1 MLRHSLIIS
10 HPICP
15 SIPRELTVLEE
26 DLEELRKF
34 LNSSYQAND
43 FYIKSAVNFTIT
55 LIDELALRSHIQN
68 VPKLF
73 TEMWQVMGESGQAL
87 RRSVKWI
94 IETVSGEENL
104 SFQHF
109 GSDHLFFGL
118 LIFFTPRLK
127 PPTVKPSN

>member
-1 MLRHSLIIS
+1 MINIAGVIIL
-10 HPICP
+10 HLPP
-15 SIPRELTVLEE
+15 THRELKVLEE
-26 DLEELRKF
+26 DVEALRKF

-68 VPKLF
+68 VPKIF

-94 IETVSGEENL
+94 IETVRGG
-104 SFQHF
+104 FMACPF
-109 GSDHLFFGL
+109 RMGM
-118 LIFFTPRLK
+118 
-127 PPTVKPSN
+127 

>member
-1 MLRHSLIIS
+1 MEKIGGINWWHFIIIIRNLLFP
-10 HPICP
+10 HC
-15 SIPRELTVLEE
+15 RELTVLEE

-94 IETVSGEENL
+94 IETVKRRKSEEIP
-104 SFQHF
+104 FIQQF
-109 GSDHLFFGL
+109 
-118 LIFFTPRLK
+118 
-127 PPTVKPSN
+127 

>member
-10 HPICP
+10 HPICA

-104 SFQHF
+104 PFQQF
-109 GSDHLFFGL
+109 GSDRLFFGL
-118 LIFFTPRLK
+118 QIFFTLRLK

>member
-1 MLRHSLIIS
+1 MLRHSLIIP
-10 HPICP
+10 HPICV

-109 GSDHLFFGL
+109 GSDHLRL